1 MASDVRKKADMF
13 SSNARSCSTM
23 ASSGNARVV
32 SHTLFLHRA
41 EKADF
46 CCSGHTCVLCPK
58 HRQHTLITDPLCA
71 AALTPAQLTIP
82 LPCAGMS
89 GREALTV
96 ATQGGAKVLGRDDV
110 GRIAP
115 GMAADF
121 VAWRTDC
128 LCFSG
133 AQHDL
138 IAALVF
144 CTPGLPSVDLSVING
159 DVIVKDGQMLSCNV
173 KVCGR
178 LLSLLLLLSLLPPLS
193 VLLATITGCCLV
205 PSAIMVILSSLH
217 YTGAI

>member
-1 MASDVRKKADMF
+1 MHYSYIELE
-13 SSNARSCSTM
+13 NHILLQWTY
-23 ASSGNARVV
+23 
-32 SHTLFLHRA
+32 
-41 EKADF
+41 E
-46 CCSGHTCVLCPK
+46 

-193 VLLATITGCCLV
+193 VLLATVTGCCLV
-205 PSAIMVILSSLH
+205 PSSIMVILSSLH
-217 YTGAI
+217 YTGAICQHSPLPCCCLQSVS